1 MKKLFLFLVFLFL
14 ATEFSFGQFTL
25 GIRAGYNGN
34 KLTTNLDSIK
44 TQFQSGFHIV
54 AFSRI
59 GKRLYFAPEL
69 LYTLSGGTF
78 TNEGSNPDSSWT
90 KQKVTVGSLDI
101 PLLIGF
107 KIIRTKLIKW
117 RIELGPVASFV
128 VNKKIKNF
136 DDLTGPIET
145 ASINSANWFIL
156 AGTGIDL
163 WFLTL
168 DIRYQY
174 GFNSLIKDI
183 ENYDFNTK
191 NNMVVVTLGFKFM
204 GNK

>member
-1 MKKLFLFLVFLFL
+1 MKKILFLLVFLFL
-14 ATEFSFGQFTL
+14 ATELSLGQFTL
-25 GIRAGYNGN
+25 GIRTGYNGN
-34 KLTTNLDSIK
+34 KLTTNLSDIK
-44 TQFQSGFHIV
+44 TQFQSGFHIG

-69 LYTLSGGTF
+69 LYTFTGGTF
-78 TNEGSNPDSSWT
+78 TNESPGADTTWT
-90 KQKVTVGSLDI
+90 KQKLTVGSLDI
-101 PLLIGF
+101 PLLLGF
-107 KIIRTKLIKW
+107 KIIRSKLIKW

-128 VNKKIKNF
+128 VNKKVKNF
-136 DDLTGPIET
+136 DDLVGPIEN
-145 ASINSANWFIL
+145 ASINTANWFIL

-183 ENYDFNTK
+183 QNYDFKT
-191 NNMVVVTLGFKFM
+191 NNHLVVVSLGFKII